1 MPPAPPLGDPQPRYS
16 TAPYMEREFW
26 KPFNRFSQPPSTQL
40 GGEIL
45 TALRST
51 RGGIYYTKSNHFKQV
66 DYVDRYPIYTC
77 AFVPSHMIPYNEDTP
92 LSTELGRGLVR
103 KEALDLLAYSYTET
117 PTGSF
122 SISANLELVCGRY
135 PSDLLRLPANL
146 ALKGRDRRTCQ
157 AFIPSP

>member
-1 MPPAPPLGDPQPRYS
+1 MPPPRPLGDPQPRYS

-26 KPFNRFSQPPSTQL
+26 RSFNHFSQPQGIQL

-66 DYVDRYPIYTC
+66 HYVDHYPIYTC

-122 SISANLELVCGRY
+122 SISANLELVRETY
-135 PSDLLRLPANL
+135 PKNLLGLPANL
-146 ALKGRDRRTCQ
+146 AFQGRD
-157 AFIPSP
+157 

>member
-1 MPPAPPLGDPQPRYS
+1 MPPPPPLVDPQPRYP

-26 KPFNRFSQPPSTQL
+26 RPSNHFSQPPSTKL
-40 GGEIL
+40 GGEVL

-51 RGGIYYTKSNHFKQV
+51 RGGIYYIKSNHFKQV
-66 DYVDRYPIYTC
+66 HYVDHFPIYTC
-77 AFVPSHMIPYNEDTP
+77 AFVPSHMIPFNEDTP

-117 PTGSF
+117 PTGNF
-122 SISANLELVCGRY
+122 SISANIELVRGSY
-135 PSDLLRLPANL
+135 PSNLLGLLANL
-146 ALKGRDRRTCQ
+146 ALKGRNRRTCQ

>member
-1 MPPAPPLGDPQPRYS
+1 MPAPRPLGDPQPRYS
-16 TAPYMEREFW
+16 TAPYMEREFSR
-26 KPFNRFSQPPSTQL
+26 PFNHFSQPQSIQL

-66 DYVDRYPIYTC
+66 HYVDHYPIYTC

-122 SISANLELVCGRY
+122 SISANLELVRERY
-135 PSDLLRLPANL
+135 PKNLLGLPANL
-146 ALKGRDRRTCQ
+146 AFQGRD
-157 AFIPSP
+157 